1 MSIDLV
7 HDDVEK
13 DLIRVRL
20 KQSCNL
26 LCFAVTSD
34 NKLDIY
40 IFFTI
45 YFLLHCIKEVE
56 VIKSCQERMRR
67 HLDRAV
73 AQLA

>member
-13 DLIRVRL
+13 SLIKVTL
-20 KQSCNL
+20 KQY
-26 LCFAVTSD
+26 CFAVCVTSGAD
-34 NKLDIY
+34 H
-40 IFFTI
+40 FFT
-45 YFLLHCIKEVE
+45 YLHCNQEVE
-56 VIKSCQERMRR
+56 VIKTCQERMRR

>member
-13 DLIRVRL
+13 SLIQVTL
-20 KQSCNL
+20 KQQRECI
-26 LCFAVTSD
+26 CVRTTSESIVGA
-34 NKLDIY
+34 KKMLFIY
-40 IFFTI
+40 
-45 YFLLHCIKEVE
+45 LHCHQEVD

-67 HLDRAV
+67 HLDRAI